1 MTTAKIVPELQKIHT
16 FQESVKS
23 IILMQYQATI
33 DIKIPISV
41 TFFGNLP
48 ETTDGYVNPLIEE
61 EDLAAIVYTSG
72 STGKPKGVMLTHKNI
87 VANTRSICSYLELT
101 ENDIQMVV
109 LPFFYVMGKSLLNTH
124 IAVGATVVINN
135 KFAFPASVVQQMIT
149 EKVTGFSGVPSTFA
163 YLLYRSPLAS
173 SRDKLKS
180 LRYVSQ
186 AGGHMARQIK
196 LRLREVLPNHTKII
210 IMYGA
215 TEASARLTWLDPEH
229 FLEKIDSIGK
239 AIPGVT
245 ISIIGPNGKRLSPN
259 QIGEITASGDNIMK
273 GYWKDNDATR
283 KCLDQNGYHTGDMG
297 YIDDDGYIYVTGRSD
312 NQIKVGGH
320 RVDPQEIE
328 DVIMESNLLIE
339 ISVIGINDHLMGN
352 KLFGLAV
359 AVNEGVTESSILEF
373 ASKKLVKHKVPS
385 KIYFAKSLP
394 KNGSGKI
401 DRAECRK
408 IIIKCISENSLD
420 SI

>member
-1 MTTAKIVPELQKIHT
+1 
-16 FQESVKS
+16 
-23 IILMQYQATI
+23 
-33 DIKIPISV
+33 
-41 TFFGNLP
+41 
-48 ETTDGYVNPLIEE
+48 
-61 EDLAAIVYTSG
+61 
-72 STGKPKGVMLTHKNI
+72 
-87 VANTRSICSYLELT
+87 
-101 ENDIQMVV
+101 
-109 LPFFYVMGKSLLNTH
+109 
-124 IAVGATVVINN
+124 
-135 KFAFPASVVQQMIT
+135 MIT
-149 EKVTGFSGVPSTFA
+149 EKEPDFQCTIDLA

-312 NQIKVGGH
+312 NQIKVGASSRPTGN
-320 RVDPQEIE
+320 RRF
-328 DVIMESNLLIE
+328 IMESNLLIE